1 MRPHGKNFTNS
12 RDKTPSTQAKSNPRR
27 RSKNFI
33 TSCKQSLQRVTGSKP
48 SKGTNALPPTWQF
61 FLSWEERPPIKDT
74 KSLAD
79 ISAGLR
85 EKHEKQSPNRTG
97 PKGCPS
103 RKLSS
108 GFSST
113 EDLAGGQA
121 GGQQPLH
128 HLPRSDV
135 LAKRDDAKNGHK
147 NLAPMPWSG
156 VSMPLQAE
164 GHRRS
169 RTPRAQCSSA
179 NPTEA
184 EGW

>member
-1 MRPHGKNFTNS
+1 MPAEIMPRPTETNADKPCYLVNCTNTMLIALGRVFPLLQDLGATPAGVLMRPHGKNFTNS

-33 TSCKQSLQRVTGSKP
+33 ASCKQSLQRVTGSKP

-79 ISAGLR
+79 ISARLR
-85 EKHEKQSPNRTG
+85 EKHEKQSPDRTG

-108 GFSST
+108 GLLRQRPCGGSSWRT
-113 EDLAGGQA
+113 
-121 GGQQPLH
+121 
-128 HLPRSDV
+128 
-135 LAKRDDAKNGHK
+135 
-147 NLAPMPWSG
+147 APSKPS
-156 VSMPLQAE
+156 P
-164 GHRRS
+164 
-169 RTPRAQCSSA
+169 
-179 NPTEA
+179 
-184 EGW
+184 